1 MSTELTKLDREVRR
15 ILKSPAGRASLKKF
29 GIDIE
34 VASEEDLKD
43 KSIVAVLCPTYRAPE
58 PQMRDALSGMVDHTR
73 RNNVAVVYSGA
84 PVQSS
89 VVHWSR
95 NWLLSEQLKSGKP
108 WTHVLFIDDD
118 IVIEPDTLERLLS
131 HKKDI
136 VAGLCTRRN
145 DPPVPNIRF
154 YDNSS
159 GDTKQIWEWPE
170 NQLIEVDS
178 VGTGLMLISRHA
190 VEQVAQVYFDCLWE
204 KEFWGAPQEIID
216 KYKAIRLAKF
226 DADKTCYWFRFLPTP
241 KGDIE
246 MGEDIFFCFVAKRY
260 AELPIYVDTAVQPGH
275 LGNYPYAI
283 KDFLPYRDWCIRKAK
298 AEGKYHGADSKPSF
312 IITHEASA

>member
-1 MSTELTKLDREVRR
+1 MNHWEKKAKQLL
-15 ILKSPAGRASLKKF
+15 LKPEGRAALKKY

-34 VASEEDLKD
+34 VVREQPKQD
-43 KSIVAVLCPTYRAPE
+43 KPIVAILCPTYRNPE
-58 PQMRDALSGMVDHTR
+58 AMMRDALSEMVKVSREQD
-73 RNNVAVVYSGA
+73 VIVYSGP

-95 NWLLSEQLKSGKP
+95 NWLLSEQIKSGKP

-118 IVIEPDTLERLLS
+118 IIAEPDTLLRLLA

-154 YDNSS
+154 YDAQE
-159 GDTKQIWEWPE
+159 GTTRQIWEWPVD
-170 NQLIEVDS
+170 QLIEVDS
-178 VGTGLMLISRHA
+178 VGTGLMLLSRHA
-190 VEQVAQVYFDCLWE
+190 VEQVAQAYFDCEWE
-204 KEFWGAPQEIID
+204 KDFFDLPADHHRIAELR
-216 KYKAIRLAKF
+216 KIRLAKF

-246 MGEDIFFCFVAKRY
+246 MGEDIFFCTAAKKY
-260 AELPIYVDTAVQPGH
+260 CDLKIYVDTSVQPGH
-275 LGNYPYAI
+275 LGPYPFGI
-283 KDFLPYRDWCIRKAK
+283 KDFLPYRDLCIERAK
-298 AEGKYHGADSKPSF
+298 RDGTYKVQPRLEPEIQLVG
-312 IITHEASA
+312 